1 MKEPWLCVGT
11 TLGVITV
18 VQLICFVNDIR
29 VHLRKKIPTQMFE
42 Q

>member
-18 VQLICFVNDIR
+18 VQLICFVNDIQSISE
-29 VHLRKKIPTQMFE
+29 KKIPTQMFE